1 MPLQT
6 MLSKHNKP
14 LTTLRFFV
22 AFITMKY
29 KIITLLDV
37 FSACVDERH
46 GSHKGDEEKGPK

>member
-6 MLSKHNKP
+6 TLSKHNKP
-14 LTTLRFFV
+14 LTTLRVSV
-22 AFITMKY
+22 AFITAKN

-46 GSHKGDEEKGPK
+46 GSHKGDVEKGPK